1 MKKII
6 IARKL
11 SKAQFMSQVK
21 TCIKAPFSMRL
32 LTLCQLQQLAHVT
45 NHIGIFKRGVSI

>member
-6 IARKL
+6 IGRKL
-11 SKAQFMSQVK
+11 SKAQF
-21 TCIKAPFSMRL
+21 TT

-45 NHIGIFKRGVSI
+45 NHISIFKRGVSI